1 MPSESDDSCELPSLR
16 ATDEEASGILRQ
28 YRTIAVVGLSRDPH
42 KPSHYVPAYLQE
54 HGYRII
60 PVNPKAPG
68 KILGEKVY
76 ASLREVP
83 QPVEVVEIFRPPRDV
98 PPIVGEAVAIGAKVV
113 WMQEGIVHNAAAERA
128 RKAGLT
134 VVMDRCMLKVHRDL
148 AS

>member
-1 MPSESDDSCELPSLR
+1 MSADFEESCELPAFR
-16 ATDEEASGILRQ
+16 ATDEEVRRILRH

-54 HGYRII
+54 HGYRVI
-60 PVNPKAPG
+60 PVNPMAPG
-68 KILGEKVY
+68 EILGEKVY

-83 QPVEVVEIFRPPRDV
+83 EKVQVVEIFRPPRDV
-98 PPIVGEAVAIGAKVV
+98 PPVVGEAIAIGAKVV

-134 VVMDRCMLKVHRDL
+134 VVMDCCMLKVHRSL
-148 AS
+148 TS